1 MIAAYLILTL
11 IAVVLQVVSYRE
23 HDEMNSIG
31 VIANVLAAIVA
42 TIAFIISGSNDSVSG
57 GYIYYVN
64 GIKIESGFMTVGA
77 TIVLAIISFGTSFGA
92 SMGLGYLIGHK
103 RDAEE
108 KAKPK
113 VWILFYPFW
122 LSRLAA
128 AFSGAF
134 HCCPTYRLPAV
145 CLFLGWSYHMG
156 TRHFGNR
163 QLYYQEKKSQQIR

>member
-11 IAVVLQVVSYRE
+11 IAVVLQVVSYRK

-42 TIAFIISGSNDSVSG
+42 TIAFIIGGSNDSVSG

-64 GIKIESGFMTVGA
+64 GVKMESGFMTVGA

-113 VWILFYPFW
+113 VWVLILSILAIPFGSGFFRSISLLPD
-122 LSRLAA
+122 LSVTGRLLVLGL
-128 AFSGAF
+128 GAI
-134 HCCPTYRLPAV
+134 TWG
-145 CLFLGWSYHMG
+145 LGILGIVSYII
-156 TRHFGNR
+156 
-163 QLYYQEKKSQQIR
+163 KKKRANK